1 MRVPSTALPDG
12 PRYQGVGGFDLVV
25 SAIFWLPE
33 HSGGRSGP
41 TTWGCRYWAAHSE
54 DALR

>member
-1 MRVPSTALPDG
+1 MGVPSTALPDG

-33 HSGGRSGP
+33 HSGGRSDP